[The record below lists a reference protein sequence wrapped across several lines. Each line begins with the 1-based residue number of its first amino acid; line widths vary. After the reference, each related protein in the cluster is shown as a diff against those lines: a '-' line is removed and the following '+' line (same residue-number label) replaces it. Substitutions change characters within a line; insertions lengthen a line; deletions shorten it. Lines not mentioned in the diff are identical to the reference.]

1 MATFRVPMMEQTV
14 AATPERVSSPV
25 LLDVADPG
33 AGVRSLSQGIGAA
46 AGIVEKVQQDADDV
60 AIGEKLVEF
69 ERRSRKKLMGE
80 QLEKIDAAFEGTD
93 RLPGFLETRGEA
105 ASKTS
110 GDVLKAVQADV
121 DELSGGLTP
130 RQRKA
135 FLERVRVAQM
145 GIEQKVDGH
154 VVQQLQVAK
163 ADLLKAAKS
172 EVKRA
177 IGDNPRD
184 PMIDGKSYMVEQ
196 MVAKDATSPEARDA
210 AVADWMGEVAQT
222 QIVSMLKAGD
232 TADAEALF
240 KEKRHLLGDAAADI
254 EKALERAHEADKVK
268 DVDLSSLETA
278 QKWVTEAKQKSV
290 YVTGTAKADL
300 LTKLEESP
308 VDAKR
313 EKLQQH
319 VQRLIAIEQDRFEAD
334 RSNHRNLVAGS
345 GEDPPTSVV
354 WLNTFDREWYEARLR
369 HQNDHWRMLQDR
381 KANDPRVR
389 AAADKK
395 LSDMREIFKN
405 EFAALPFDEQIKKT
419 PEEFAIE
426 LAQRKPGF
434 VADDVA
440 LSRARAHQRGTIE
453 REKTGDLKQEDAIR
467 TEMKKALPGLLL
479 ETKGKKKGQPKA
491 TTKAAMEAQNAADE
505 DAVTFALGNSMDR
518 YRSERLAKG
527 RDLTPEEKDKFLS
540 TEKANVFGVKQEGWV
555 YDSTVRVPGAMERAA
570 PKPPVP
576 PVPAGSGNQP
586 VAPPPPGPKTVI
598 VVNKKTGKRKT
609 MPADQA
615 ATLPTDRFEV
625 LP

>member
-14 AATPERVSSPV
+14 AATPQRVSSPV
-25 LLDVADPG
+25 LLDVAD
-33 AGVRSLSQGIGAA
+33 AGKGIRALGDVAETA
-46 AGIVEKVQQDADDV
+46 AGIVQKVQQDADDV

-121 DELSGGLTP
+121 DELSGQLTP
-130 RQRKA
+130 RQRAA
-135 FLERVRVAQM
+135 FIEKVRVAQL
-145 GIEQKVDGH
+145 GIEQKVDAH

-163 ADLLKAAKS
+163 SDLLKAAKS

-177 IGDNPRD
+177 VGDNPRD
-184 PMIDGKSYMVEQ
+184 PMIDRKSYEVEQ
-196 MVAKDATSPEARDA
+196 MIAKSATSDADRDA

-254 EKALERAHEADKVK
+254 EKALERSREADKVK
-268 DVDLSSLETA
+268 DVDLSALETA
-278 QKWVTEAKQKSV
+278 QKWVLEAKPKGG
-290 YVTGTAKADL
+290 YVIGTAKADL

-334 RSNHRNLVAGS
+334 RSNHRNLVAGP
-345 GEDPPTSVV
+345 GTPPPTSVV
-354 WLNTFDREWYEARLR
+354 WLTTFDREWYEARVR

-395 LSDMREIFKN
+395 LADMREIFKN

-419 PEEFAIE
+419 PEEFAVE

-434 VADDVA
+434 VVDDVA

-453 REKTGDLKQEDAIR
+453 REKAGDLKQEEAVR
-467 TEMKKALPGLLL
+467 TELNRDLPKLLL
-479 ETKGKKKGQPKA
+479 ESKGAAKGKPKA
-491 TTKAAMEAQNAADE
+491 TTRAALEAQGAADE
-505 DAVTFALGNSMDR
+505 DAVKFAVGNALDKFR
-518 YRSERLAKG
+518 DERAAKG
-527 RDLTPEEKDKFLS
+527 RDLTPAEMQQFLS
-540 TEKANVFGVKQEGWV
+540 TQKADTLAVKKPGLIF
-555 YDSTVRVPGAMERAA
+555 DSTVRVPGALERRVA
-570 PKPPVP
+570 PAVP

-586 VAPPPPGPKTVI
+586 PSPTPEEMVPVDVKLKDGSYKPGKVPRSKLE
-598 VVNKKTGKRKT
+598 
-609 MPADQA
+609 A
-615 ATLPTDRFEV
+615 ALKAGAVKQR
-625 LP
+625 